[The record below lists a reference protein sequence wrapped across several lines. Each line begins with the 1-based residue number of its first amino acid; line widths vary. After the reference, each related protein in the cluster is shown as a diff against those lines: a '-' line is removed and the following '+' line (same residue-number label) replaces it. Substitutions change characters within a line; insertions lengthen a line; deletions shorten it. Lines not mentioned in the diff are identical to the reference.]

1 MTVDDAPV
9 GESTAEEGDVAC
21 DARVVELGPRGL
33 IATGIPFLDH
43 MIDQL
48 TSHAQ
53 VHARAAAQ
61 GCVGGGWAWASDGVC
76 ASRAQIGVSLVAS
89 IGGVQCVPEVD
100 YAGRA
105 DASGPE
111 TDAFYSRHDRSIVAA
126 AGASLGSA
134 LAELI
139 EAVGLSAPCQ
149 VALADLLPPSRFL
162 APLDEA
168 VCEAVVTSP
177 ARGCAPALAYAI
189 GAFGDF
195 PRGGRTAV
203 GTLRVALLET
213 FWAAVAHGL
222 ECDLSLKKAR
232 IHHHHHHHHGL
243 RIKHA

>member
-9 GESTAEEGDVAC
+9 GESSAEEGNVAC
-21 DARVVELGPRGL
+21 EARVVELGPRGL

-111 TDAFYSRHDRSIVAA
+111 TDARPHDRSIVAA

-134 LAELI
+134 LAALI
-139 EAVGLSAPCQ
+139 QAVGLSAPCRA
-149 VALADLLPPSRFL
+149 ALADLLPPSRFL

-168 VCEAVVTSP
+168 VCEAVITSP
-177 ARGCAPALAYAI
+177 VPGSAPALTYAI

-213 FWAAVAHGL
+213 FWAAMAHGL
-222 ECDLSLKKAR
+222 EFDLSLKKAR
-232 IHHHHHHHHGL
+232 TL
-243 RIKHA
+243 